1 MITFIDHQCKTSVTL
16 LIPAAS
22 ATADPMIAPIAL
34 FARAEA
40 ICKNVQRIKYIFK
53 KRNFK

>member
-22 ATADPMIAPIAL
+22 ATADPMMAPIAL

-40 ICKNVQRIKYIFK
+40 ICKNVQRKYIK
-53 KRNFK
+53 KNKF